1 MQTWLG
7 SSFSYLLECIVLC
20 RAIEKD
26 SVGVHSDSLLSLVK
40 AVEFFQLC
48 WNPLVFQLWII
59 HQFVLVC
66 DCLLGN
72 MMDTTI
78 AHLFNVNCM
87 VEPSWEFN
95 ESPLNFRFITCY
107 MLQCVGRDGSSAGG
121 MQLQWFPSGDRWVL
135 MSSRSS
141 WLGKL
146 PTCRRQVG
154 PTAKSRHIWPTG
166 PRRADTN
173 SFPTHYFVSGIADFL
188 QIFSK
193 YQRYIRSNHRT
204 NWYV

>member
-66 DCLLGN
+66 DCLLGD
-72 MMDTTI
+72 MMDNTI

-107 MLQCVGRDGSSAGG
+107 SAWAEMAAVRGACNCSDFRRVTGECWCHHVRLGWESCRHVGDMSARQPKVGTFG
-121 MQLQWFPSGDRWVL
+121 RQAPDE
-135 MSSRSS
+135 
-141 WLGKL
+141 
-146 PTCRRQVG
+146 PTQIR
-154 PTAKSRHIWPTG
+154 SRHIILCRGLPT
-166 PRRADTN
+166 
-173 SFPTHYFVSGIADFL
+173 
-188 QIFSK
+188 FSK
-193 YQRYIRSNHRT
+193 FSLSTRGTYGVIIVQTGMYK
-204 NWYV
+204 Y

>member
-48 WNPLVFQLWII
+48 WDPLVFQLWII

-66 DCLLGN
+66 DCLLGD
-72 MMDTTI
+72 MMDNTI

-87 VEPSWEFN
+87 VEPS
-95 ESPLNFRFITCY
+95 
-107 MLQCVGRDGSSAGG
+107 
-121 MQLQWFPSGDRWVL
+121 
-135 MSSRSS
+135 
-141 WLGKL
+141 
-146 PTCRRQVG
+146 
-154 PTAKSRHIWPTG
+154 
-166 PRRADTN
+166 
-173 SFPTHYFVSGIADFL
+173 
-188 QIFSK
+188 
-193 YQRYIRSNHRT
+193 
-204 NWYV
+204 